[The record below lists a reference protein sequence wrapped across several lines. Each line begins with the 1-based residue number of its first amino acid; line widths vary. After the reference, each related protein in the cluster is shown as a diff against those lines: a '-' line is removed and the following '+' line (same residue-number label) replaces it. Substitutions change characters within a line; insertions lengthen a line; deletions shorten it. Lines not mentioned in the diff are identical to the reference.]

1 MKPPRAKA
9 PATGAPEN
17 TLLVLGGVVAFLAV
31 LALVLV
37 LAMPRPPTPQGVGV
51 AFTTPTA
58 EPTALLRAAIR
69 VEPVFANGTTTYQ
82 IVNVGQADAQEMHV
96 ACIVTDTNAWPVLR
110 LRPPAPGQRL
120 TGETL
125 GGNRAMA
132 LSLGACMNGANVGT
146 VPAGAYF
153 LVRYFTPDGTEH
165 VEEALIEPAVVAG
178 TQRGFKL
185 VDPKIPSTYYREP
198 LLARLR
204 RYAPPP

>member
-1 MKPPRAKA
+1 VQRLKPRRAKR
-9 PATGAPEN
+9 PATGTPEN
-17 TLLVLGGVVAFLAV
+17 TLLILGGVVAFLAL

-37 LAMPRPPTPQGVGV
+37 LLVPRSPAPAPVTYTAPTP
-51 AFTTPTA
+51 

-69 VEPVFANGTTTYQ
+69 IQPIFANGTTTYQ
-82 IVNVGQADAQEMHV
+82 IVNVGQADAREMHV

-110 LRPPAPGQRL
+110 LRPPAAGQRL

-125 GGNRAMA
+125 AGNRALA

-153 LVRYFTPDGTEH
+153 LVRYFTPDGAEH
-165 VEEALIEPAVVAG
+165 VEEALIEPALA
-178 TQRGFKL
+178 QRGFRL
-185 VDPKIPSTYYREP
+185 VDPKIPSTYYRDP

>member
-1 MKPPRAKA
+1 MKPRRTKRPS
-9 PATGAPEN
+9 TGAPEN

-37 LAMPRPPTPQGVGV
+37 VFAPRAPAPRVVGFTPPAPV
-51 AFTTPTA
+51 A
-58 EPTALLRAAIR
+58 TALLRAAIR
-69 VEPVFANGTTTYQ
+69 IQPVFANGTTTYQ
-82 IVNVGQADAQEMHV
+82 IANVGQADAQEIHV

-110 LRPPAPGQRL
+110 LHAPAPGQRL

-125 GGNRAMA
+125 AGSRAMG

-153 LVRYFTPDGTEH
+153 LVRYFTADGAEH
-165 VEEALIEPAVVAG
+165 VEEALIEPGAVLGA
-178 TQRGFKL
+178 RREYRL
-185 VDPKIPSTYYREP
+185 VDPKVPSTYYREP
-198 LLARLR
+198 LLAHLR